1 MTRRYYC
8 PDLTTSG
15 TLVSLGES
23 ESGHAIKVM
32 RVQIGDDVELFDG
45 NGKQAKASVTSLT
58 RKECHLKILTVAE
71 IDREPSV
78 RLQFAIAMPKPD
90 RCKEMIERLTELGV
104 HRIVPIVASRSQREP
119 SASLIG
125 KLRRAVIE
133 SCKQSQRNALMEVS
147 DPMQLASFL
156 AEASDAVT
164 KWIAHPD
171 GEVIASGS
179 NAAVD
184 AATLLIGPE
193 GGWTQDEIEEAITAG
208 YQKIS
213 LGKRIYRIETAA
225 VYLASKLIQ
234 D

>member
-1 MTRRYYC
+1 
-8 PDLTTSG
+8 
-15 TLVSLGES
+15 
-23 ESGHAIKVM
+23 
-32 RVQIGDDVELFDG
+32 
-45 NGKQAKASVTSLT
+45 
-58 RKECHLKILTVAE
+58 
-71 IDREPSV
+71 
-78 RLQFAIAMPKPD
+78 
-90 RCKEMIERLTELGV
+90 
-104 HRIVPIVASRSQREP
+104 
-119 SASLIG
+119 
-125 KLRRAVIE
+125 
-133 SCKQSQRNALMEVS
+133 MEVS